1 MPDLGMIRPVAVPH
15 LPQGRVRHLIIG
27 KKYEKMLK
35 NAAFRHDFE
44 LICIENNPYVDHRL
58 AGHTDLMAAH
68 LGENSI
74 IMCDFLK
81 DSPAATELTELGLS
95 ISYAPNCVSA
105 QYPYDAALNF
115 CLIGHTLLA
124 NSKTANADIVNKFT
138 KESSLIDCKQG
149 YTKCSVCVADERSII
164 TQDRGIAKAADGA
177 GLDVLLVENA
187 GIKLDGFS
195 EGFIGGAS
203 FKIAPDV
210 LAFTGYII
218 NNNVREQI
226 ESFLMER
233 GIKAVYL
240 NDCPA
245 FDIGSAIPIT
255 EEIEQ

>member
-1 MPDLGMIRPVAVPH
+1 MIKTVAVPH

-27 KKYEKMLK
+27 KKYEKSLK
-35 NAAFRHDFE
+35 NAAFRYDFE
-44 LICIENNPYVDHRL
+44 LICLENNPYVDPRL
-58 AGHTDLMAAH
+58 AGHSDLMAAH
-68 LGENSI
+68 LGKNSI
-74 IMCDFLK
+74 IVCDFLK
-81 DSPAATELTELGLS
+81 ISPAVTRLTELGLS
-95 ISYAPNCVSA
+95 ISYVPNCASA

-115 CLIGHTLLA
+115 CLIGNRLLA
-124 NSKTANADIVNKFT
+124 NSRTASADIVNKFT
-138 KESSLIDCKQG
+138 KELSLIDCKQG

-164 TQDRGIAKAADGA
+164 TQDRGIAKAACDA
-177 GLDVLLVENA
+177 GIDVLLIENA

-210 LAFTGYII
+210 LAFTGYI

-226 ESFLMER
+226 ESFLMKR

-255 EEIEQ
+255 EKIEQ